1 MTTLLWL
8 SGLRHLLRHPWQM
21 ALSVLGITLGV
32 AIVVAIDLGN
42 QSAKRAFSLS
52 GDAVTG
58 RATHQIVGG
67 PGGLPEDV
75 YTTLRVE
82 LGVRD
87 SAPLVEGYGYLEGD
101 RVLRIL
107 GVEPFADSQFRP
119 YIGGNSFVGAPDES
133 MARVV
138 ELLSMPATG
147 LVSVDTAS
155 SQGLGAGDSI
165 ALDISGVERE
175 VRVVGLIAPENRL
188 SGETLKNLLITD
200 ISTAQELMGLE
211 GRLSHIDLIVP
222 REEEGESLLEG
233 VRAALP
239 PDASVVESSARSE
252 AVERLTASFDQ
263 NLFMISLLGLIVGAF
278 LIYNAM
284 TFSVVQR
291 RPVIGSLR
299 AIGVTRRQI
308 FALVLGE
315 AAIIGVISSVIGVLL
330 GIIIGRGLVEV
341 ITQTISDLFYV
352 VSVQDISI
360 PIWSLVK
367 GAALGMAATLCAA
380 LVPALEATGISARE
394 ALSRSRIETGFRGR
408 MPLASAIGVVVI
420 GTGCGLVWLPFGS
433 LILAFMG
440 LAAIILGGAL
450 LTPAVVILFSG
461 ALAPVLG
468 GMFGALGAMAARG
481 MSASISRTAVAI
493 AALAVAISVT
503 ISIDTMIHSFRDTV
517 ESWLDTSL
525 GSDVYVSPASL
536 RSYQAETAGL
546 SRDVLE
552 RVRGVEGVARVR
564 TVQNARVNSPDGE
577 VRVVVSDTSQDDFAE
592 RGSFKE
598 GDPATVW
605 REMQSCCAVA
615 VSEPFA
621 YRSGKG
627 IGSTVR
633 LSTSE
638 GERDFRVAGIYY
650 DYGSAGVGR
659 VMMSRAVYARLW
671 DDDSYSGIGVDAAE
685 GVSADDLAARIE
697 GAVGGGR
704 GVVVRS
710 NEELK
715 AAALEVFERSFAIT
729 NVVRILAVAVAFVG
743 VLGALTAIQLERAAE
758 FGTLRV
764 IGFTPGQVWVMFTS
778 QSGLM
783 GVAAGLMSVPL
794 GLVEAAVLIFVVNRK
809 AFGWTMEMGVY
820 PSALWQAAL
829 IAVGAAL
836 LAGVYPALRMSRSS
850 PARVLQGE

>member
-67 PGGLPEDV
+67 PGGLPEEV

-87 SAPLVEGYGYLEGD
+87 SAPLVEGYGYLEDD

-119 YIGGNSFVGAPDES
+119 YIGGSSFVGAPDES

-155 SQGLGAGDSI
+155 SLGLEAGDSI
-165 ALDISGVERE
+165 ALDVSGDERE
-175 VRVVGLIAPENRL
+175 VRIVGLIAPENRL

-222 REEEGESLLEG
+222 RGEEGESLLEG

-352 VSVQDISI
+352 VSVQELSV
-360 PIWSLVK
+360 PMWSLAK
-367 GAALGMAATLCAA
+367 GAALGVAATLGAA
-380 LVPALEATGISARE
+380 LVPALEATGISPRE
-394 ALSRSRIETGFRGR
+394 ALSRSRLETGFRGR
-408 MPLASAIGVVVI
+408 MPLASAIGVGVI
-420 GTGCGLVWLPFGS
+420 GVGCGLVLLPLDS
-433 LILAFMG
+433 LIAAFLG

-450 LTPAVVILFSG
+450 LTPAVIMLFSG
-461 ALAPVLG
+461 VLAPVLG

-517 ESWLDTSL
+517 ERWLDRSL

-536 RSYQAETAGL
+536 RSYQAEAAGL

-564 TVQNARVNSPDGE
+564 TVQNARVNSPDGY
-577 VRVVVSDTSQDDFAE
+577 VRVVVSDTSQDDFVE
-592 RGSFKE
+592 RGSFKD

-638 GERDFRVAGIYY
+638 GERDFRVVGIYY

-685 GVSADDLAARIE
+685 GVAADDLAGRIE

-710 NEELK
+710 NAELR
-715 AAALEVFERSFAIT
+715 AAALEVFERSFTIT

-764 IGFTPGQVWVMFTS
+764 IGFTPGQVWLMFTS

-794 GLVEAAVLIFVVNRK
+794 GLVEAAVLIFVVNRR

>member
-52 GDAVTG
+52 SDAVVG
-58 RATHQIVGG
+58 RATHQVVGG
-67 PGGLPEDV
+67 PGGLPEEV

-82 LGVRD
+82 LGIKE
-87 SAPLVEGYGYLEGD
+87 SAPLVEGYGFAEDG
-101 RVLRIL
+101 RALRIL

-119 YIGGNSFVGAPDES
+119 YLGAADAPAS
-133 MARVV
+133 YMV
-138 ELLSMPATG
+138 ELLATPATA
-147 LVSVDTAS
+147 LMSVDTAS
-155 SQGLGAGDSI
+155 SLGIEAGDAI

-175 VRVVGLIAPENRL
+175 VRVVGLIEPQNRL
-188 SGETLKNLLITD
+188 SGETLENLLITD

-222 REEEGESLLEG
+222 PGEEGESLLGG

-239 PDASVVESSARSE
+239 SDASVAASSARSE
-252 AVERLTASFDQ
+252 AIEQLTVSFDQ

-291 RPVIGSLR
+291 RPVIGALR

-315 AAIIGVISSVIGVLL
+315 AAILGLVSSVIGVLL

-360 PIWSLVK
+360 STWSLAK
-367 GAALGMAATLCAA
+367 GALLGIAATLGAA
-380 LVPALEATGISARE
+380 LVPALEATGVPARE
-394 ALSRSRIETGFRGR
+394 ALSRSHIETRFRGTTR
-408 MPLASAIGVVVI
+408 LVSVIGIGVIAVGV
-420 GTGCGLVWLPFGS
+420 GLILLPFDA
-433 LILAFMG
+433 LIVAFMG

-450 LTPAVVILFSG
+450 LTPAVVILFSRALAPILGRLFGPFG
-461 ALAPVLG
+461 ALA
-468 GMFGALGAMAARG
+468 ARG
-481 MSASISRTAVAI
+481 ISASISRTAVAI

-517 ESWLDTSL
+517 ESWLDRSL
-525 GSDVYVSPASL
+525 GSDIYISPVSL
-536 RSYQAETAGL
+536 RSYQAGAGL
-546 SRDVLE
+546 SPDVLE
-552 RVRGVEGVARVR
+552 RVRSVEGVARVR
-564 TVQNARVNSPDGE
+564 TVRNALVNSPDGE
-577 VRVVVSDTSQDDFAE
+577 VRVLVSDTDMGDFVE
-592 RGSFKE
+592 RSSFKE
-598 GDPATVW
+598 GDAATVW

-627 IGSTVR
+627 VGSTVR
-633 LSTSE
+633 LSTLE
-638 GERDFRVAGIYY
+638 GERDFRVVGIYY

-659 VMMSRAVYARLW
+659 VMMGRAVYVRLW
-671 DDDSYSGIGVDAAE
+671 GDDRYSGIGVDAAE
-685 GVSADDLAARIE
+685 GVAPDDLAASIE
-697 GAVGGGR
+697 DAIGEER
-704 GVVVRS
+704 GVVIRS
-710 NEELK
+710 NAELR

-729 NVVRILAVAVAFVG
+729 NVVRLLAIAVAFVG
-743 VLGALTAIQLERAAE
+743 VLGALMAIQLERSVE

-764 IGFTPGQVWVMFTS
+764 IGFTPGQVWVMFMS

-783 GVAAGLMSVPL
+783 GVVAGLMSIPL
-794 GLVEAAVLIFVVNRK
+794 GLAEAAVLIFVINRK

-820 PSALWQAAL
+820 PSALALAAL
-829 IAVGAAL
+829 IAVVAAL
-836 LAGVYPALRMSRSS
+836 LAGVYPAFRMSRSS
-850 PARVLQGE
+850 PAGALQDE